1 MHYKPG
7 THIVASLSTV
17 DTALLNTF
25 EACKEEIDKLVRLYG
40 LHNLGEVYHNFP
52 PAGFTAVVCL
62 SESHLSL
69 HTWPEYGRVNL
80 DIYLS
85 NHERS
90 NDGTVHAIYT
100 SFVQFFKASE
110 LQFQTITR

>member
-7 THIVASLSTV
+7 THIVATLETAEISL
-17 DTALLNTF
+17 LETF
-25 EACKEEIDKLVRLYG
+25 EACKQEINRLVHLYQ
-40 LHNLGEVYHNFP
+40 LHNLGEVYHNFS

-100 SFVQFFKASE
+100 SFVQFFKACE
-110 LQFQTITR
+110 LQFQTLTR